1 MGKKQ
6 KQTIYAFID
15 GQNLHLGIKNDIE
28 NSKGKR
34 IYTGQKLDY
43 SKFRRY
49 LREKYGVKHAYIF
62 LGMVPEHNSL
72 YTSLQ
77 KAGFTLVF
85 KQVLW
90 YYDKDGKLVVKGNVD
105 TDITLYSS
113 AKLIDEY
120 DQAIFISGDGDFLST
135 YQYIDDLGKLGY
147 IFVPNRFKYSRLLN
161 HYRRKIRFV
170 SDLRSILRPIK
181 KTRSGGRNSSL
192 GLPGHGDPK
201 NISKTGKKVNTTKRP
216 LTDRKSEPSKRS
228 KHKQ

>member
-1 MGKKQ
+1 MGKAQ
-6 KQTIYAFID
+6 KQTVYAFID
-15 GQNLHLGIKNDIE
+15 GQNLHLGIKNNIE
-28 NSKGKR
+28 NSKGKT

-43 SKFRRY
+43 GKFRRY
-49 LREKYGVKHAYIF
+49 LREKYGVKQAYIF

-90 YYDKDGKLVVKGNVD
+90 YYDEEGELIIKGNVD

-113 AKLIDEY
+113 AKLIGEY
-120 DQAIFISGDGDFLST
+120 DKAIFVSGDGDFLST

-147 IFVPNRFKYSRLLN
+147 IFVPNRFKYSQLLN
-161 HYRRKIRFV
+161 HYRKKIRFV
-170 SDLRSILRPIK
+170 SDLKSILKPIK

-192 GLPGHGDPK
+192 GLPGHGDNK
-201 NISKTGKKVNTTKRP
+201 NIANKGKKVKAAKRP
-216 LTDRKSEPSKRS
+216 LTDKKTSPSKPDKRS
-228 KHKQ
+228 